1 MALSKDEIKTAY
13 PLPVY
18 NYRVEMIGSDGAAV
32 TVAFSEVSG
41 LNISYETTTYKES
54 PVESGSPGPRVMHMP
69 AQGTPA
75 NVTLNKGLVRGTS
88 VATFF
93 DWINSIQINQVEK
106 KDIYVRLLDEN
117 GDAVISW
124 KVTNAFP
131 TTLNAPSFDA
141 NSNDVAIE
149 SMELM
154 GDGIAIVEES

>member
-1 MALSKDEIKTAY
+1 MALSKEDIKTAY

-18 NYRVEMIGSDGAAV
+18 NYRVDIGDE

-54 PVESGSPGPRVMHMP
+54 PVESGASGPRVMHMP

-75 NVTLNKGLVRGTS
+75 NVTLKKGVVPS
-88 VATFF
+88 VSIKTFF
-93 DWINSIQINQVEK
+93 DWINSIQTNQVEK
-106 KDIYVRLLDEN
+106 KDIYVRLCDET
-117 GDAVISW
+117 GEAVISW
-124 KVTNAFP
+124 KVINAFP
-131 TTLNAPSFDA
+131 TKLDVPTFDA

-154 GDGIAIVEES
+154 GDGITVETA

>member
-18 NYRVEMIGSDGAAV
+18 NYRVEIGSDA
-32 TVAFSEVSG
+32 VAFSEVSG
-41 LNISYETTTYKES
+41 LSISYDTTTYKES
-54 PVESGSPGPRVMHMP
+54 PVESGAPGPRVMHMP

-75 NVTLNKGLVRGTS
+75 NVTLNKGLVRGAS
-88 VATFF
+88 VATFYS
-93 DWINSIQINQVEK
+93 WINSIQINQVEK
-106 KDIYVRLLDEN
+106 KDVFVRLLDEN

-131 TTLNAPSFDA
+131 TKLDAPTFDA

-154 GDGIAIVEES
+154 GDGIFIEEA